1 MAKQEVKSNFK
12 KPLQVKN
19 KDGNITQIVKINIDS
34 ENDIPKRRTKRRKQ
48 TKLTI
53 DPTTLPVTMP
63 FNDQFVK
70 EPTRS
75 TMFRQN
81 IPTFSDKNPNTMNIN
96 LPAAPAHNTNITNT
110 MPNMPDYSGILT
122 NLADLYTQALTP
134 QLHTNLPKPVT
145 PPATPM
151 ATPSRAPPA
160 PPLLSSPA
168 AGGAPLPPTPPLAR
182 RPMGDPE
189 TVVEG
194 TLISWFNNNYALG
207 TNPSYTEARRVLE
220 IAKRRFPGKNWAHYE
235 GRIRGVGH

>member
-1 MAKQEVKSNFK
+1 MAKQEVKSNLK

-34 ENDIPKRRTKRRKQ
+34 ENDIPKRRTKKRKQ
-48 TKLTI
+48 TKPTI
-53 DPTTLPVTMP
+53 DPTTLPITLP
-63 FNDQFVK
+63 FNDQ
-70 EPTRS
+70 PTRS

-96 LPAAPAHNTNITNT
+96 LPAANTNITNT
-110 MPNMPDYSGILT
+110 MPDYTGILT

-168 AGGAPLPPTPPLAR
+168 GGGGGGAPFPPTPPLPR
-182 RPMGDPE
+182 RPMGNPE
-189 TVVEG
+189 
-194 TLISWFNNNYALG
+194 LQM
-207 TNPSYTEARRVLE
+207 VL
-220 IAKRRFPGKNWAHYE
+220 
-235 GRIRGVGH
+235 

>member
-1 MAKQEVKSNFK
+1 MAKQEVKSNLK

-34 ENDIPKRRTKRRKQ
+34 ENDIPKRRAKRRKQ
-48 TKLTI
+48 KKLTI

-96 LPAAPAHNTNITNT
+96 LPAHNTNITNT

-168 AGGAPLPPTPPLAR
+168 AGAPPPPPLPPTPPLAR
-182 RPMGDPE
+182 RPMGNPE
-189 TVVEG
+189 TVAEG
-194 TLISWFNNNYALG
+194 TLVAWFNNNYQLG
-207 TNPSYTEARRVLE
+207 TLVGYTEARRVLE

-235 GRIRGVGH
+235 GKIRGVGH